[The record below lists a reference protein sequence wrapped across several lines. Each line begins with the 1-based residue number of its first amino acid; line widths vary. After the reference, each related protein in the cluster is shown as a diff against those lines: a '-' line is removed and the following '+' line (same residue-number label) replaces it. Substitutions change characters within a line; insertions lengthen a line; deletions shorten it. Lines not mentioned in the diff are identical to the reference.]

1 MRIDDIISKKGLIV
15 MTVGNSARLQLN
27 MAQAQTK
34 YGSQL
39 DSLNAAYLSGNKF
52 NASSIRKTNA
62 TKTLDELLKS
72 RSLKGKDENFRSQ
85 FSDLYK
91 SIYGASDEDAGDENV
106 ASAQSIKTASAS
118 AGNAAES
125 IKAFANDLK
134 YGGELDVDA
143 YKKQAQNFV
152 DSYNAMVDKVGNSD
166 NQSVLQK
173 GVLMVNTGKVYTS
186 ALKRAGITVGADNKL
201 SLNSDLSKVKALDVK
216 TAFGSQGFSDK
227 VIQKAGQINNLT
239 GGNGLFS
246 ANAVSSSSSSKTDSQ
261 YTDNSGTMKEL
272 TAKVKELATAV
283 KSYAQGLGTDEK
295 TFKPEDYTD
304 TAKKFIDTYNSFI
317 DEAAKSDKSS
327 VRNKGVT
334 LASSANAY
342 KYSLQRAGINVDKN
356 GKLSLADEAKLA
368 KLTDK
373 DIKYSFA
380 NGGFLDK
387 VTDKADQVKSLVSSA
402 SSMGYNADKTSTYAY
417 NSGALFAVYA

>member
-1 MRIDDIISKKGLIV
+1 MIV
-15 MTVGNSARLQLN
+15 MMTVGSSARLQLN

-34 YGSQL
+34 YGNQL
-39 DSLNAAYLSGNKF
+39 DSLQASYLVGNKL
-52 NASSIRKTNA
+52 NRYGLKNTKA
-62 TKTLDELLKS
+62 TQTLEELLKS
-72 RSLKGKDENFRSQ
+72 RALKGKDENFRSQ

-91 SIYGASDEDAGDENV
+91 SIYGASDDNSDDESV
-106 ASAQSIKTASAS
+106 ASAQSIKVASAS

-125 IKAFANDLK
+125 IKSFANDLK
-134 YGGELDVDA
+134 YGGEVDVDA
-143 YKKQAQNFV
+143 YKKQAQAFV
-152 DSYNAMVDKVGNSD
+152 DSYNSMVDKVGNSD
-166 NQSVLQK
+166 NQQVLQK
-173 GVLMVNTGKVYTS
+173 GVLMVNTGKVYS
-186 ALKRAGITVGADNKL
+186 SSLKRAGITLGADNKL
-201 SLNSDLSKVKALDVK
+201 SVNSDLSKVRATDIK

-246 ANAVSSSSSSKTDSQ
+246 ANAVNSGSSASKTDDD

-272 TAKVKELATAV
+272 SAKVKELATAV
-283 KSYAQGLGTDEK
+283 KSYAQGLGTENN
-295 TFKPEDYTD
+295 TFKPEDYTK
-304 TAKKFIDTYNSFI
+304 TAKDFVDTYNSFI
-317 DEAAKSDKSS
+317 DEAAKSDKSA

-334 LASSANAY
+334 LTSSANAY

-356 GKLSLADEAKLA
+356 GKLSLADEAKLS

-402 SSMGYNADKTSTYAY
+402 SAMGYNSNKTTNYAY